1 MKMGCLPVPASWPL
15 KRWLGL
21 GLVVFHCI
29 TLGCAQEKKVA
40 KSKVGEKVG
49 LPCCYKI
56 PNSESLQNYR
66 VYWQVNVTDV
76 VLAYSGGEKIH
87 EHSRYVNRTKLD
99 LKNLTLWI
107 YGVEILDRGP
117 YQCIVQSLQSSP
129 DKPGSHLLC
138 GEPVTLFVT
147 ADFSEPNIE
156 RKITASSCEST
167 EMVVRC
173 SSHGGFPKPRIYGV
187 LNNVSV
193 VLNTTWESESS
204 LSPYNV
210 TGTLWLNVTKD
221 INFTCFVEYDDFVM
235 STSLLLAKAN
245 DCIISTALPS
255 YNVITASSIIIIT
268 FLLAIILA
276 AKYLPRHACSRC
288 SKNQESAD
296 EDVKEIMNP
305 PKSSKVTC
313 EMSSL

>member
-1 MKMGCLPVPASWPL
+1 S
-15 KRWLGL
+15 
-21 GLVVFHCI
+21 
-29 TLGCAQEKKVA
+29 AQEKKVA
-40 KSKVGEKVG
+40 RSKVGEKVG

-66 VYWQVNVTDV
+66 VYWQMNVTDV

-107 YGVEILDRGP
+107 YGVEILDGGP

-147 ADFSEPNIE
+147 
-156 RKITASSCEST
+156 
-167 EMVVRC
+167 
-173 SSHGGFPKPRIYGV
+173 
-187 LNNVSV
+187 
-193 VLNTTWESESS
+193 
-204 LSPYNV
+204 
-210 TGTLWLNVTKD
+210 VTKCCWALRL
-221 INFTCFVEYDDFVM
+221 CFIF
-235 STSLLLAKAN
+235 SASAKAN

-255 YNVITASSIIIIT
+255 YSVITASSIIIIT
-268 FLLAIILA
+268 FLLAIALA
-276 AKYLPRHACSRC
+276 AKYFPRHACSRC
-288 SKNQESAD
+288 SKNQDSAE

-305 PKSSKVTC
+305 PKNSKVTC

>member
-1 MKMGCLPVPASWPL
+1 MPHKEVAGGRS
-15 KRWLGL
+15 
-21 GLVVFHCI
+21 
-29 TLGCAQEKKVA
+29 AQEKKVA

-66 VYWQVNVTDV
+66 VYWQMNVTDV

-87 EHSRYVNRTKLD
+87 EHSRYVNRTELD

-107 YGVEILDRGP
+107 YGVEILDGGP

-147 ADFSEPNIE
+147 ADFSEPSIE
-156 RKITASSCEST
+156 RTITASSCEST
-167 EMVVRC
+167 EMMVKC
-173 SSHGGFPKPRIYGV
+173 SSHGGFPKPTIYGV

-193 VLNTTWESESS
+193 LLNTTWESESG

-210 TGTLWLNVTKD
+210 T
-221 INFTCFVEYDDFVM
+221 
-235 STSLLLAKAN
+235 AKAN

-255 YNVITASSIIIIT
+255 YSVITASSIIIIT
-268 FLLAIILA
+268 FLLAIALA
-276 AKYLPRHACSRC
+276 AKYFPRHTCSRC
-288 SKNQESAD
+288 SKNQDSAE